1 MSKET
6 PPSRSS
12 LYKRQLM
19 RLAVNL
25 CLKELVVQCLSRNQK
40 TDPSKV
46 WLYRMTMLGRS
57 RSWEAAL
64 LCIYIHFKT
73 NTYKNVWFLCGC
85 QKMISCPLKQLLATS
100 LRLSIHL
107 KEFATPSHQLSSQLD
122 ILPQKGWT
130 KYNIMKNSKSI
141 KLTQLLQTPC
151 PSLIYFSLSQ

>member
-40 TDPSKV
+40 NDPSKV

-64 LCIYIHFKT
+64 FCIYIYILKPIHIRMYGFMWLSKD
-73 NTYKNVWFLCGC
+73 V
-85 QKMISCPLKQLLATS
+85 SCPLKQLLATS